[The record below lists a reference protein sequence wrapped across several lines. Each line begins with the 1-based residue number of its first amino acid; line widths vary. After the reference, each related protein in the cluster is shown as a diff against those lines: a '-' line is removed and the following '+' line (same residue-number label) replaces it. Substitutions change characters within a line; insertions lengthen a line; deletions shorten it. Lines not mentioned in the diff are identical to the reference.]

1 MTTARIF
8 RTILHVTDIDAAATF
23 YHHLLATTG
32 LRVSP
37 GRHYIPC
44 GPVLLAL
51 LDPAKEEGHPP
62 RSNADNLYFATHDLD
77 AIFHRAQHL
86 TCLSKEKIHGARAG
100 QITLR
105 PWGERSF
112 YAIDPWRNQL
122 CFVDEST
129 LFTGS

>member
-1 MTTARIF
+1 MTPRIF
-8 RTILHVTDIDAAATF
+8 RTILHVSNIDAAADF
-23 YHHLLATTG
+23 YHQLLATTG

-51 LDPAKEEGHPP
+51 LDPAREEAHPP
-62 RSNADNLYFATHDLD
+62 RPNADNLYFATD
-77 AIFHRAQHL
+77 ALEAVFKRAQHL
-86 TCLSKEKIHGARAG
+86 KCLSKEEIHGGPAG

-112 YAIDPWRNQL
+112 YAIDPWGNQI

-129 LFTGS
+129 LFTGQ